1 MGPGDE
7 PQTTGNN
14 CYEFQNYGGSSYY
27 HDGLDILG
35 EGGDPCYSVDDT
47 YMRLIS
53 ISDPYY
59 TGMITSYEMD
69 GSDDDGWLYW
79 HITYATIPFVEGD
92 FVPESAYVGDIAT
105 WPTSDFH
112 HVHFT
117 RGEYVGGWYDCID
130 NAIDFMDPPDDDQE
144 PVFHEAETDQMFSF
158 CEDNGTTRV
167 DPGEVAGQVD
177 IIAKIS
183 DKIVDTYWDL
193 VPYEIVWWIDGDGGS
208 VPETLFINFT
218 GHVPAE
224 STVTTVVY
232 KRAGQWMTQGNYTS
246 RDFYFVVTNTD
257 GDGFAEMG
265 DEDYYFDSTTLPDG
279 DYTLYVR
286 AKDFYGNEVTESM
299 DFTINN
305 NPPASFN

>member
-1 MGPGDE
+1 MKKTIIILSVVALTVPLTTGAERWPMGPGDE

-59 TGMITSYEMD
+59 TGMITSYEID

-193 VPYEIVWWIDGDGGS
+193 VPYEIVWWIDGDGGLDG
-208 VPETLFINFT
+208 ETL
-218 GHVPAE
+218 A
-224 STVTTVVY
+224 
-232 KRAGQWMTQGNYTS
+232 R
-246 RDFYFVVTNTD
+246 FVLL
-257 GDGFAEMG
+257 F
-265 DEDYYFDSTTLPDG
+265 
-279 DYTLYVR
+279 
-286 AKDFYGNEVTESM
+286 
-299 DFTINN
+299 
-305 NPPASFN
+305 